1 VIHAAGLTR
10 DFRVGKETVQAVR
23 GLDLD
28 VREGELV
35 AFLGPNG
42 AGKSTSL
49 RMLTTLL
56 APTSGSATVAGHD
69 IRTDPEGVRRE
80 IGYVGQGHG
89 AADDQ
94 LVRDEIVVQGRAYGA
109 SARDAAARAEEL
121 IDSLELGGVA
131 ARKAVTLSGGQR
143 RRLDIAIGMVHAPR
157 LLFLDE
163 PSTGLDP
170 QSRANLWAH
179 LGRVRERSGTTVFL
193 TTHYL
198 EEADAMAERVL
209 VIDAGRVIADGTP
222 ERLKAETGGDLVTL
236 GTAPGD
242 AGRAA
247 DIATRLLPDAGV
259 DRDGPTVRVRVAGGP
274 ARLPG
279 LLLALHDAGVDVR
292 SADVRRPTLDDV
304 FLALTGHR
312 LRDDGDLAPTPDAP
326 ASDAQPAG
334 SAGTPAPANAST
346 PTNLQEVAS

>member
-1 VIHAAGLTR
+1 MIHAQGLTR
-10 DFRVGKETVQAVR
+10 EFRVGAETVQAVR
-23 GLDLD
+23 GLDLE

-69 IRTDPEGVRRE
+69 IVRDPDGVRRE

-89 AADDQ
+89 AADEQ

-109 SARDAAARAEEL
+109 GMRDARARADEL
-121 IDSLELGGVA
+121 IESLELTGIA
-131 ARKAVTLSGGQR
+131 DRKASTLSGGQR
-143 RRLDIAIGMVHAPR
+143 RRLDIAIGMVHEPR

-179 LGRVRERSGTTVFL
+179 LARVRERSGTTIFL

-222 ERLKAETGGDLVTL
+222 QRLKADIGGDLVTL
-236 GTAPGD
+236 ETGADQT
-242 AGRAA
+242 GRAA
-247 DIATRLLPDAGV
+247 ELATRMLPAASVERAGSE
-259 DRDGPTVRVRVAGGP
+259 VRVRTASGP
-274 ARLPG
+274 AELPG
-279 LLLALHDAGVDVR
+279 LLLALHAAHIEVH

-312 LRDDGDLAPTPDAP
+312 LRDDGDLASADGA
-326 ASDAQPAG
+326 AG
-334 SAGTPAPANAST
+334 AGTAPGPGHAST
-346 PTNLQEVAS
+346 IHSQLREVAS